1 MELLGGNSGAGMI
14 GGGSSAARW
23 SGSSFGVQRSDVI

>member
-14 GGGSSAARW
+14 GGGSSAAGW
-23 SGSSFGVQRSDVI
+23 SNNSFGARRTGTT